1 MRIISVKAEICGID
15 VEEVFADNSGDE
27 GSETSCI
34 ASGRG
39 LSSDR
44 SFPASCDLLVGVGV
58 LDPSSVSD
66 RARFGGGV
74 LLKTELLSE
83 SANEASSAVC
93 SRRPEVEY

>member
-1 MRIISVKAEICGID
+1 MRIISVKAEMCGTD
-15 VEEVFADNSGDE
+15 VEECFADNSGVA

-44 SFPASCDLLVGVGV
+44 SFPASWDLLVGVVVPG
-58 LDPSSVSD
+58 PSSTSD
-66 RARFGGGV
+66 MARFGGGV

-83 SANEASSAVC
+83 SANDASSAVC
-93 SRRPEVEY
+93 SRRPGDEY